1 MARSKKNWKPIKS
14 HKSKIKNQVR
24 ISKNVEI
31 VNRLISEL
39 K

>member
-14 HKSKIKNQVR
+14 KKSKTKNQVR

-31 VNRLISEL
+31 INRLINEL

>member
-1 MARSKKNWKPIKS
+1 MARSKKNLKPIKS
-14 HKSKIKNQVR
+14 HKSKVKNQIR
-24 ISKNVEI
+24 ISKNIEI